1 MSSKKRHFVALAERL
16 RHEHP
21 EVPDPVAAI
30 AAGRVV
36 VDGVT
41 VTNPR
46 SLVLRHG
53 TISISGELLLR
64 GTVKLRAALVGFH
77 ISVAS
82 RIALDVGASTG
93 GFTSALLEAGA
104 RRVYAVDAGHG
115 QLLGSLRQDERVVN
129 LERTNLGALTPLTVT
144 DRIDIVAVDL
154 SYLALAEAVPQLEVM
169 RFGSSA
175 DLIALVKP
183 MFELRRSTPPTHE
196 ADFKDA
202 IRLATSGIERGAWTV
217 KGGFRS
223 PVLGQ
228 RGAVEFLVHAQRR

>member
-1 MSSKKRHFVALAERL
+1 LSSKKRYFVALAERL

-36 VDGVT
+36 VNGAIV
-41 VTNPR
+41 VNPR
-46 SLVLRHG
+46 GLVPRHG
-53 TISISGELLLR
+53 TITISGKHLLR
-64 GTVKLRAALVGFH
+64 GTVKLRAALVGFR
-77 ISVAS
+77 IPVAS

-129 LERTNLGALTPLTVT
+129 LERTNLGALTPATIT
-144 DRIDIVAVDL
+144 DRIEILAVDL
-154 SYLALAEAVPQLEVM
+154 SYLPVGEAIPQLEVM

-175 DLIALVKP
+175 DLVALVKP
-183 MFELRRSTPPTHE
+183 MFELRRSTPPTDE
-196 ADFKDA
+196 AEFKDA
-202 IRLATSGIERGAWTV
+202 LRFATSGIERAPWTMQ
-217 KGGFRS
+217 GSIRS
-223 PVLGQ
+223 PVPGQ
-228 RGAVEFLVHAQRR
+228 RGAVEFLVHARRR